1 MLGLGIENRKLI
13 GAKTLSGDLAVHIQR
28 RYKAGKIAVATDKP
42 TALMSATCKQWQKV
56 IRHAA
61 RERSSTLNPRK
72 AELDEELAR
81 LRRVTF
87 TAKLPVYDP
96 QADVSFATV
105 EQFLQAPPICCTL
118 YITCGIER
126 HELYL
131 LSSWMLPGGLVI
143 SYDR

>member
-13 GAKTLSGDLAVHIQR
+13 GSKTLSGDLAVHIQN
-28 RYKAGKIAVATDKP
+28 RYKAGKIAVVADKP
-42 TALMSATCKQWQKV
+42 TALMSATCRQWRKV

-72 AELDEELAR
+72 TELDEELAR
-81 LRRVTF
+81 LQRVTF

-96 QADVSFATV
+96 QADVSFATT
-105 EQFLQAPPICCTL
+105 EQFLQAPPICCTV

-131 LSSWMLPGGLVI
+131 LTSWMPPGGLVV
-143 SYDR
+143 SYGR